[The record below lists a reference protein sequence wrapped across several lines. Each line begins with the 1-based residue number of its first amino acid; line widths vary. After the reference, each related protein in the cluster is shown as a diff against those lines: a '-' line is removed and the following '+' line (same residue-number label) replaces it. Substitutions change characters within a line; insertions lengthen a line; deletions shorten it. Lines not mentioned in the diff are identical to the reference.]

1 MADNVE
7 LQGLEFQIVN
17 DSTTAVKGLEA
28 LTTTLNALK
37 AATSGSTSGL
47 SRTATNL
54 NKISTALNNFN
65 NNTAVQKIRS
75 LSTALSAL
83 NQVKV
88 SSSIANQIRALSTAL
103 DSLSPSAGTKL
114 TSLADGLKP
123 LSELSRAKLTTFI
136 KQLKTLPEV
145 IEELEKADIGKFTQ
159 QMQELA
165 TAMKPLADEMQKVSN
180 GFSAFPSKIQKLIS
194 STRQGKK
201 SVSSFG
207 KATGMLK
214 LGGFALSL
222 RQVASMIGS
231 AITLSNK
238 YQEDLNLFTAS
249 MGEYAEK
256 AKEYAE
262 TVSEVLGIDPADWM
276 RNQGIFDTLLT
287 GFGAVSDRAYTMS
300 KNLTQ
305 LGYDIASFFNISVEE
320 SMQKLQSGISGELEP
335 LRRLGYDLSQAR
347 LQQTAYT
354 LGINEKVSAMTQAE
368 KAELRYYAIMTQVTT
383 AQGDMARSLEAPA
396 NQLRILQAQF
406 TMCAR
411 AIGNIF
417 IPMLNA
423 ILPVAIAVLKIIREI
438 ASAIASLFGFKLTE
452 IDYSGLESAA
462 GGASDLEDNLEGA
475 GTAAKKLKQ
484 YTAGFDELNV
494 MSSSSSG
501 SSSGSSTGS
510 GSGFDFELPE
520 YDFLGDAISTKVDSL
535 KEKLEG
541 LLPIII
547 SVGLGFAAWKLAKL
561 VSNLGDLSYVLMD
574 VWVALQKF
582 KSGIGWAMTIGGGFL
597 YIYNIVDA
605 LANGLDWDNLIQ
617 QVIGLGSAFSG
628 LLLIGNPLAAAITM
642 IIGGVGFLVEGL
654 KELIDTGELTDK
666 AFAAIEIGLAAIGV
680 GFAMIVGWPALLV
693 AGILMIVTAV
703 VKYWD
708 KIKNGIDVAADW
720 IDKHF
725 IEPVTG
731 FFEGLYENEAQ
742 FFKNMWDTAKN
753 IWTSAPEWFSN
764 HIIKPLENK
773 FADLKNKVT
782 NNFNIAVNLSRYAW
796 AHISDWFGENVVE
809 PISGHFNNVKDDI
822 CEKFQTAKN
831 TSIVVWSVV
840 SSWFSANVTEP
851 LKENFRRF
859 KEDVSDVFSSLKNS
873 VTEKWSTV
881 KNWFKEN
888 VIDPIKNM
896 FNNMNLKFK
905 LPHFSWSSQ
914 PASGWMSKVLSALGL
929 PTSIPKLSVEWYAQ
943 GGFPDEGQLF
953 IAREAGAEMVG
964 AMGRRTAV
972 ANNDQIVEGISAGVT
987 NANDGVIAAIYSLI
1001 NVVESKDM
1009 DVYIGD
1015 DAIGHSY
1022 DRYNQSRGRRVNTG
1036 AFANAY

>member
-17 DSTTAVKGLEA
+17 DSAAAVKGLEA
-28 LTTTLNALK
+28 LTATLNSLK

-54 NKISTALNNFN
+54 NKISSALNNFN
-65 NNTAVQKIRS
+65 NNAAVQKIKS
-75 LSTALSAL
+75 LSSALSVL
-83 NQVKV
+83 SQVKV
-88 SSSIANQIRALSTAL
+88 SSSIANQIKSLSTAL
-103 DSLSPSAGTKL
+103 DGLSPTSGDKL
-114 TSLADGLKP
+114 TSLASGLKP
-123 LSELSRAKLTTFI
+123 LSELGKSKLTTFI
-136 KQLKTLPEV
+136 NQLKKFPEV

-165 TAMKPLADEMQKVSN
+165 AAMKPLADEMQKVSN

-194 STRQGKK
+194 STQKGKK
-201 SVSSFG
+201 SIGSFG
-207 KATGMLK
+207 KATGLLK
-214 LGGFALSL
+214 LGGFVLSL
-222 RQVASMIGS
+222 RQVVSMIGS
-231 AITLSNK
+231 AITLSNT
-238 YQEDLNLFTAS
+238 YQEDLNLFTVS
-249 MGEYAEK
+249 MGEYVEAAE
-256 AKEYAE
+256 EYAE
-262 TVSEVLGIDPADWM
+262 IVSEAMGIDPADWM
-276 RNQGIFDTLLT
+276 RNQGIFNTLLE
-287 GFGAVSDRAYTMS
+287 GFGAVSDRAYKMS

-305 LGYDIASFFNISVEE
+305 LGYDISSFYNISSEDA
-320 SMQKLQSGISGELEP
+320 MLKLQSGISGELEP

-354 LGINEKVSAMTQAE
+354 LGINESVSAMTQAE

-383 AQGDMARSLEAPA
+383 AQGDMARSLDAPA

-423 ILPVAIAVLKIIREI
+423 ILPVAIAVLKNIREI
-438 ASAIASLFGFKLTE
+438 ASAIASLFGFELTE
-452 IDYSGLESAA
+452 IDYSGLNNVASSA
-462 GGASDLEDNLEGA
+462 GGISDELDNASSATKEL
-475 GTAAKKLKQ
+475 KKYL
-484 YTAGFDELNV
+484 AGFDELNV
-494 MSSSSSG
+494 MPSNSSG
-501 SSSGSSTGS
+501 SGSGLSDSGSG
-510 GSGFDFELPE
+510 GGFDFELPE
-520 YDFLGDAISTKVDSL
+520 YDFLDDAINKKVDSL
-535 KEKLEG
+535 KETLEG

-547 SVGLGFAAWKLAKL
+547 SVGLGFAAWKVAKL
-561 VSNLGDLSYVLMD
+561 VSNIGDLSYVLID
-574 VWVALQKF
+574 VWMALQKF

-617 QVIGLGSAFSG
+617 QVIGLGGAFSG
-628 LLLIGNPLAAAITM
+628 LLLIGHPLAAAITM
-642 IIGGVGFLVEGL
+642 IVGGIGFLVEGL

-666 AFAAIEIGLAAIGV
+666 AFAAIEIGLTAIGI
-680 GFAMIVGWPALLV
+680 GFTMIVGWPAILV

-708 KIKNGIDVAADW
+708 KIKKGIDVAADW

-731 FFEGLYENEAQ
+731 FFEGLVEDETQ
-742 FFKNMWDTAKN
+742 FFKDMWDTAKN
-753 IWTSAPEWFSN
+753 IWMSAPEWFGN
-764 HIIKPLENK
+764 YIIEPLKNK
-773 FADLKNKVT
+773 FADLKDKVI
-782 NNFNIAVNLSRYAW
+782 NNFNIAVNLSKYAW
-796 AHISDWFGENVVE
+796 ANISGWFKENVVE

-831 TSIVVWSVV
+831 TSIAVWSVV
-840 SSWFSANVTEP
+840 SSWFGANVTEP
-851 LKENFRRF
+851 LKENFGRF
-859 KEDVSDVFSSLKNS
+859 KEDVSDAFSALKNS

-888 VIDPIKNM
+888 VVDPIKNM

-953 IAREAGAEMVG
+953 VAREAGAEMVG

-972 ANNDQIVEGISAGVT
+972 ANNDQIVEAVSAGVYKAVRS
-987 NANDGVIAAIYSLI
+987 ANGGGNSNRNITIVAQCDGKTLFQ
-1001 NVVESKDM
+1001 VVADENGK
-1009 DVYIGD
+1009 VV
-1015 DAIGHSY
+1015 
-1022 DRYNQSRGRRVNTG
+1022 RGTG
-1036 AFANAY
+1036 KSPLWA